1 MALNRSPAFCLKL
14 IDRYLLK
21 TDHIRGDTWGG
32 QFWPKDHNL
41 NKLGREESPSRSY
54 LPNVNALGLVFSDK
68 EVFSCFPYISLCT
81 ICDPGEGL
89 YLTPGA

>member
-1 MALNRSPAFCLKL
+1 MALNRSPEFCLKL

-41 NKLGREESPSRSY
+41 NKLGREEIPQLKLLTKCQCSR
-54 LPNVNALGLVFSDK
+54 PCVFRQGS
-68 EVFSCFPYISLCT
+68 FSCFPYISLC
-81 ICDPGEGL
+81 
-89 YLTPGA
+89 